1 MKTKPSTEYALL
13 GALMSGPKHGYEILQ
28 FINTAL
34 GSTWYVGTSP
44 LYVLLKRLE
53 RDGLLGS
60 SVETQDT
67 RPSKRVFFLTSTGK
81 KVFLNWLHNPTEHV
95 RDLRIEFLGKIFFF
109 HCLSLE
115 GGSELIKAQVQVL
128 KQMKER
134 IERKQKKEK
143 DPFNKLVFGFKMI
156 TVEACLQWL
165 IKQANPFIQSS
176 FGGRVEQTS
185 YKKKG

>member
-13 GALMSGPKHGYEILQ
+13 GALMSGSKHGYEILQ

-53 RDGLLGS
+53 RDGLLHS

-67 RPSKRVFFLTSTGK
+67 RPSKRVFKLTSKGK
-81 KVFLNWLHNPTEHV
+81 KVFLNWLHSPTEHV

-109 HCLSLE
+109 QYLSLD
-115 GGSELIKAQVQVL
+115 GGSELIKNQVQVL
-128 KQMKER
+128 KQIKKR
-134 IERKQKKEK
+134 IEQRKTKEK
-143 DPFNKLVFGFKMI
+143 DAFKKLVFESKMA
-156 TVEACLQWL
+156 TVEAWLQWL
-165 IKQANPFIQSS
+165 IKHATPFIQSQS
-176 FGGRVEQTS
+176 SLNG
-185 YKKKG
+185 

>member
-13 GALMSGPKHGYEILQ
+13 GALMSGPRHGYEIMQ
-28 FINTAL
+28 FLDTAL
-34 GSTWYVGTSP
+34 GSTWHVGTSQ

-53 RDGLLGS
+53 GHNLLRS
-60 SVETQDT
+60 SVEIQDT
-67 RPSKRVFFLTSTGK
+67 RPSKRIFSLTSGGK
-81 KVFLNWLHNPTEHV
+81 KVFMDWLKSPTEHV

-115 GGSELIKAQVQVL
+115 GGNELIKAQVQVL

-134 IERKQKKEK
+134 IQQKQKKEK
-143 DPFNKLVFGFKMI
+143 DPFNKLVFGFKMV

-165 IKQANPFIQSS
+165 IKQAKPFIREVHNH
-176 FGGRVEQTS
+176 G
-185 YKKKG
+185 